1 MVDFLVYTGI
11 AIIIIGCLVCFYG
24 AIKYMKVK
32 NSNAGQNEKADERLS
47 FARYRLTWM
56 IMVAVGCVV
65 VFLASFVS

>member
-1 MVDFLVYTGI
+1 MIDFLVYTGI
-11 AIIIIGCLVCFYG
+11 AIILVGCLVCFYG

-32 NSNAGQNEKADERLS
+32 NSDARQNVKTEARLS